1 MKHSIFIII
10 LLISSKGFAQF
21 EYIDQSDL
29 YKKYSVQEVNAFDND
44 SGQIINDEKWLID
57 TNGRIYWHKLLET
70 EDDSTFSLDIY
81 FFEKDLLVKAYEI
94 GIWNTRTNKL
104 DTGQTTYFFNSNELL
119 EKIIYSNTRNHDTLK
134 LICEYNNNIL
144 TSRTY
149 YNAYSKIQEID
160 SIFYYSNL
168 NAHIEQTTY
177 FFSMAGSDIREPIS
191 KKLTYYDTTG
201 TINLEL
207 DFEFENNGIST
218 LVRSK
223 SFVYKDGKLIQT
235 INLYLETKEL
245 WGTELRKTEEYFFY
259 DSKGFVI
266 KKEWYSDNLADPY
279 LLYTYDYK

>member
-1 MKHSIFIII
+1 
-10 LLISSKGFAQF
+10 
-21 EYIDQSDL
+21 
-29 YKKYSVQEVNAFDND
+29 
-44 SGQIINDEKWLID
+44 
-57 TNGRIYWHKLLET
+57 
-70 EDDSTFSLDIY
+70 
-81 FFEKDLLVKAYEI
+81 
-94 GIWNTRTNKL
+94 
-104 DTGQTTYFFNSNELL
+104 
-119 EKIIYSNTRNHDTLK
+119 
-134 LICEYNNNIL
+134 
-144 TSRTY
+144 
-149 YNAYSKIQEID
+149 
-160 SIFYYSNL
+160 
-168 NAHIEQTTY
+168 
-177 FFSMAGSDIREPIS
+177 MAGSDIREPIS